1 MSILDQRFSRNNRLT
16 KPSDFTEVF
25 KSSKRLADGNFI
37 ILFRP
42 NGLDAARLGIAIS
55 RKNVHLASTRNG
67 LKRIIREGFRRR
79 KEDLKGLDI
88 VVVAKRGVST
98 ANHSIIARSLSVQWK
113 KLKSA

>member
-1 MSILDQRFSRNNRLT
+1 MSVLDQRFSSNNRLT

-25 KSSKRLADGNFI
+25 KSSKRLTDGNFI

-42 NGLDAARLGIAIS
+42 NGLDVARLGIAIS
-55 RKNVHLASTRNG
+55 RKNVRLASTRNS

-88 VVVAKRGVST
+88 VIVAKRGVNS